1 MKHDAFFTLFA
12 FIIFLMDLIALHQRK
27 KVGNIVNSDFI
38 FCVHYVVLFLGAVC
52 ALTAGRMT
60 TIEYLALVLISLF
73 IYFVCR
79 VLFPSYLLRRL
90 NY

>member
-1 MKHDAFFTLFA
+1 MTPDIYFTLFA
-12 FIIFLMDLIALHQRK
+12 FIIFLIDLIALHQRK
-27 KVGNIVNSDFI
+27 NVGKIVNSNFI
-38 FCVHYVVLFLGAVC
+38 FGVHYVMLFLGAVC

-60 TIEYLALVLISLF
+60 NIEYLALMLISLF

-90 NY
+90 DD